1 MFAKCETERSLA
13 NGRNSAHNQSRNQ
26 LNRVQS
32 EQVFGTTSTLV
43 DRSKR
48 PDAMTYIMES
58 TTMADQ
64 IKQKAIKSVFRN
76 NQNAPFNA
84 KSERFS
90 VPKAQQQ
97 SNSYL
102 NPF

>member
-1 MFAKCETERSLA
+1 MFAKSETSRSLA
-13 NGRNSAHNQSRNQ
+13 NGPNSAHDQSRNQ

-32 EQVFGTTSTLV
+32 EQVFGTTSAFV
-43 DRSKR
+43 DRNKR
-48 PDAMTYIMES
+48 PDPMTYVMEATS
-58 TTMADQ
+58 MADQ
-64 IKQKAIKSVFRN
+64 SKQKAIKSVFRN
-76 NQNAPFNA
+76 NHNAPFNA

>member
-1 MFAKCETERSLA
+1 
-13 NGRNSAHNQSRNQ
+13 
-26 LNRVQS
+26 
-32 EQVFGTTSTLV
+32 
-43 DRSKR
+43 
-48 PDAMTYIMES
+48 MTYVMEATS
-58 TTMADQ
+58 MADQ
-64 IKQKAIKSVFRN
+64 SKQKAIKSVFRN